1 MTYTPS
7 TPRNRAALDRKSSAL
22 MGLFFAGMIF
32 VAPPAL
38 AQDNPNDPGPE
49 PGCSPSGQTPQ
60 KCDEGIPVPL
70 AAAGIP
76 ALLALGGGF
85 IAIRKRRRDSK
96 IKK

>member
-1 MTYTPS
+1 MTYNLS
-7 TPRNRAALDRKSSAL
+7 TGRKKATLDLKSWTL
-22 MGLFFAGMIF
+22 KGVFVAGMIF
-32 VAPPAL
+32 VAPPVL

-76 ALLALGGGF
+76 ALLVLGGGF
-85 IAIRKRRRDSK
+85 IAIRNRRRDSK

>member
-1 MTYTPS
+1 MTCDPTA
-7 TPRNRAALDRKSSAL
+7 PRNRAALDRKSSAL
-22 MGLFFAGMIF
+22 KGLFFAGMIF

-38 AQDNPNDPGPE
+38 ANPNDDPNVP
-49 PGCSPSGQTPQ
+49 PGCNPSDETPQ

-76 ALLALGGGF
+76 ALLVLGGGF
-85 IAIRKRRRDSK
+85 IAIRNRRRDSK